1 MRGDQ
6 AGAGAQVADLVLQRR
21 GGGRSRGGLRF
32 ECVDLRAQRRDL
44 APGIG
49 VGGFQLLHVPR
60 QGLIAGDLVRR
71 RQELRPDLAGQDESR
86 GHRDEGDE
94 HDAGEVLSR
103 HRPQFSIPGVTI
115 GSRHMAVE
123 TRASAF
129 QTAQRRF
136 DAAADVI
143 GLSDDARGS
152 LREVKRELTVHF
164 PVRMDDGSVHVFTG
178 WRVQHNIS
186 RGPAKGG
193 IRYHPD
199 VDLDLVKA
207 LAMLMTWK
215 CAAVGIPYGGSK
227 GAVAVDPRKLSQN
240 ELEHLTRRYATEIA
254 ILIGPEKDIPAPDM
268 GTSPQIMAWIMD
280 TISMHQGHSVTAS
293 VTGKPVDV
301 GGSEGRVEAPG
312 RGATYLTLEAL
323 KYLHIDEETPTV
335 AVQGYGQVGRSA
347 TRLLTEAGLHVVA
360 VSDSKGGVYNP
371 KGLDLAALDE
381 HRQVR
386 GGVSGFKKADAVT
399 NPELLELPVTV
410 LVPAAVQDQIT
421 EHNAGRIRARLIT
434 EGANAAVSPEADP
447 ILHERGIFLV
457 PDIIANAGGVIVS
470 YFEWVQDLQAFFWE
484 EEEINTKLHHVITR
498 AFYEILHT
506 SVNKRVD
513 MRNAAY
519 ALAVQRVANATTVR
533 GIYP

>member
-1 MRGDQ
+1 
-6 AGAGAQVADLVLQRR
+6 
-21 GGGRSRGGLRF
+21 
-32 ECVDLRAQRRDL
+32 
-44 APGIG
+44 
-49 VGGFQLLHVPR
+49 
-60 QGLIAGDLVRR
+60 
-71 RQELRPDLAGQDESR
+71 
-86 GHRDEGDE
+86 
-94 HDAGEVLSR
+94 
-103 HRPQFSIPGVTI
+103 
-115 GSRHMAVE
+115 MAVE

-143 GLSDDARGS
+143 GLSDDARQG

-193 IRYHPD
+193 IRYHPNI
-199 VDLDLVKA
+199 DLDLVKA

-227 GAVAVDPRKLSQN
+227 GAVRVDPRKLSPN
-240 ELEHLTRRYATEIA
+240 ELEHLTRRYATEISL
-254 ILIGPEKDIPAPDM
+254 LIGPEKDIPAPDM
-268 GTSPQIMAWIMD
+268 GTNPQVMAWIMD
-280 TISMHQGHSVTAS
+280 TVSMHQGHSVTAS

-301 GGSEGRVEAPG
+301 GGSEGRTEAPG

-323 KYLHIDEETPTV
+323 KYLHIDEETPSV
-335 AVQGYGQVGRSA
+335 AVQGYGSVGRST
-347 TRLLTEAGLHVVA
+347 TRLLSEAGLRIVA

-371 KGLDLAALDE
+371 NGLDLAALEE

-399 NPELLELPVTV
+399 NEELLELPVTV
-410 LVPAAVQDQIT
+410 LVPAAVQDVIT
-421 EHNAGRIRARLIT
+421 ERNADRVRARLIT

-506 SVNKRVD
+506 SVNKRID
-513 MRNAAY
+513 MRAAAY

>member
-1 MRGDQ
+1 MQ
-6 AGAGAQVADLVLQRR
+6 
-21 GGGRSRGGLRF
+21 
-32 ECVDLRAQRRDL
+32 
-44 APGIG
+44 
-49 VGGFQLLHVPR
+49 
-60 QGLIAGDLVRR
+60 
-71 RQELRPDLAGQDESR
+71 
-86 GHRDEGDE
+86 
-94 HDAGEVLSR
+94 
-103 HRPQFSIPGVTI
+103 
-115 GSRHMAVE
+115 VE
-123 TRASAF
+123 TRASAYD
-129 QTAQRRF
+129 TAQRRF

-143 GLSDDARGS
+143 GISDDSRRV
-152 LREVKRELTVHF
+152 LREVQRELTVHF
-164 PVRMDDGSVHVFTG
+164 PVRMDDGSVRVFTG

-199 VDLDLVKA
+199 VNLELVKA

-227 GAVAVDPRKLSQN
+227 GAVAVDPARLSPA

-268 GTSPQIMAWIMD
+268 GTNPQVMAWIMD
-280 TISMHQGHSVTAS
+280 TISMHSGHSVTAS

-301 GGSEGRVEAPG
+301 GGSEGRTDAPG

-323 KYLHIDEETPTV
+323 KYLHVDDQTPTV
-335 AVQGYGQVGRSA
+335 AIQGYGKVGRSA
-347 TRLLTEAGLHVVA
+347 ARLLSEAGLTVVA
-360 VSDSKGGVYNP
+360 ISDSRGAVYNP
-371 KGLDLAALDE
+371 KGLDLGALAE

-386 GGVSGFKKADAVT
+386 GGVTGFKKADSISNDDLIA
-399 NPELLELPVTV
+399 LPVTV
-410 LVPAAVQDQIT
+410 LVPAAVEGTIT
-421 EHNAGRIRARLIT
+421 ESNAGKVRARLIT

-447 ILHERGIFLV
+447 ILQDRGIFVV

-506 SVNKRVD
+506 SVNRHVD
-513 MRNAAY
+513 MRLAAY

>member
-1 MRGDQ
+1 
-6 AGAGAQVADLVLQRR
+6 
-21 GGGRSRGGLRF
+21 
-32 ECVDLRAQRRDL
+32 
-44 APGIG
+44 
-49 VGGFQLLHVPR
+49 
-60 QGLIAGDLVRR
+60 
-71 RQELRPDLAGQDESR
+71 
-86 GHRDEGDE
+86 
-94 HDAGEVLSR
+94 
-103 HRPQFSIPGVTI
+103 
-115 GSRHMAVE
+115 MAVE
-123 TRASAF
+123 TRVSAF
-129 QTAQRRF
+129 ETAQRRF

-143 GLSDDARGS
+143 GLSDDARRG

-215 CAAVGIPYGGSK
+215 CAAVGLPYGGAK
-227 GAVAVDPRKLSQN
+227 GAVACEPSKLSAS

-254 ILIGPEKDIPAPDM
+254 ILLGPEKDIPAPDM
-268 GTSPQIMAWIMD
+268 GTGPQIMAWIMD
-280 TISMHQGHSVTAS
+280 TVSMHSGHSVTAS
-293 VTGKPVDV
+293 VTGKPVEV
-301 GGSEGRVEAPG
+301 GGSQGRVDAPG

-323 KYLHIDEETPTV
+323 KYLHADEETPTV
-335 AVQGYGQVGRSA
+335 AIQGYGKVGHSTA
-347 TRLLTEAGLHVVA
+347 ALLSEAGLRVVA

-386 GGVSGFKKADAVT
+386 GGVSGFKKADTIT
-399 NPELLELPVTV
+399 NQELLALPVTV
-410 LVPAAVQDQIT
+410 LVPAAVQDQVT
-421 EHNAGRIRARLIT
+421 EKNAGQVQARLLT
-434 EGANAAVSPEADP
+434 EGANAAVSPDADP
-447 ILHERGIFLV
+447 ILRDKNVFLI

-506 SVNKRVD
+506 SVNRRID
-513 MRNAAY
+513 MRLAAY

>member
-1 MRGDQ
+1 
-6 AGAGAQVADLVLQRR
+6 
-21 GGGRSRGGLRF
+21 
-32 ECVDLRAQRRDL
+32 
-44 APGIG
+44 
-49 VGGFQLLHVPR
+49 
-60 QGLIAGDLVRR
+60 
-71 RQELRPDLAGQDESR
+71 
-86 GHRDEGDE
+86 
-94 HDAGEVLSR
+94 
-103 HRPQFSIPGVTI
+103 
-115 GSRHMAVE
+115 MAVE

-129 QTAQRRF
+129 KTAQQRF

-143 GLSDDARGS
+143 GLSDDARRG
-152 LREVKRELTVHF
+152 LRDVKRELTVHF
-164 PVRMDDGSVHVFTG
+164 PVRMDDGSVRVFTG

-199 VDLDLVKA
+199 VTVDLVKA

-215 CAAVGIPYGGSK
+215 CAAVGLPYGGSK
-227 GAVAVDPRKLSQN
+227 GGVVCSPKQMSGR
-240 ELEHLTRRYATEIA
+240 ELERWPRRYTSEI
-254 ILIGPEKDIPAPDM
+254 ITLIGPEKDIPAPDL
-268 GTSPQIMAWIMD
+268 GTDPQVMAWIMD
-280 TISMHQGHSVTAS
+280 TISMHSGHSVTAS

-301 GGSEGRVEAPG
+301 GGSEGRVDAPG

-323 KYLHIDEETPTV
+323 KYLHVEDEKPTL
-335 AVQGYGQVGRSA
+335 AVQGYGQVGKSTA
-347 TRLLTEAGLHVVA
+347 RLLTEAGLSAVA

-371 KGLDLAALDE
+371 KGLDLAALEE
-381 HRQVR
+381 HRRVR
-386 GGVSGFKKADAVT
+386 GGVSGFKKADTIT
-399 NPELLELPVTV
+399 NAELLELPVTV
-410 LVPAAVQDQIT
+410 LVPAAVQDQING
-421 EHNAGRIRARLIT
+421 ENAGKIRARLIT

-447 ILHERGIFLV
+447 ILHDRGIFVV

-506 SVNKRVD
+506 SVNKRID
-513 MRNAAY
+513 MRLAAY

>member
-1 MRGDQ
+1 
-6 AGAGAQVADLVLQRR
+6 
-21 GGGRSRGGLRF
+21 
-32 ECVDLRAQRRDL
+32 
-44 APGIG
+44 
-49 VGGFQLLHVPR
+49 
-60 QGLIAGDLVRR
+60 
-71 RQELRPDLAGQDESR
+71 
-86 GHRDEGDE
+86 
-94 HDAGEVLSR
+94 
-103 HRPQFSIPGVTI
+103 
-115 GSRHMAVE
+115 MAVTE
-123 TRASAF
+123 TRATAY

-143 GLSDDARGS
+143 GLSDDSRRA

-193 IRYHPD
+193 IRYHPQ
-199 VDLDLVKA
+199 VDLELVKA

-227 GAVAVDPRKLSQN
+227 GAVRVDPTKLSLN

-254 ILIGPEKDIPAPDM
+254 LLIGPEKDIPAPDM
-268 GTSPQIMAWIMD
+268 GTNQQVMAWIMD
-280 TISMHQGHSVTAS
+280 TISMHAGHSVTAS

-301 GGSEGRVEAPG
+301 GGSEGRIDAPG

-323 KYLHIDEETPTV
+323 KYLHFDDQTPTV
-335 AVQGYGQVGRSA
+335 AIQGYGKVGRSA
-347 TRLLTEAGLHVVA
+347 AHLLAEAGLSIVA
-360 VSDSKGGVYNP
+360 VSDSKGAVYNP
-371 KGLDLAALDE
+371 KGLDLAAVEE
-381 HRQVR
+381 HKQVR
-386 GGVSGFKKADAVT
+386 GTVAGFKRADAIGYD
-399 NPELLELPVTV
+399 ELIELPVTV
-410 LVPAAVQDQIT
+410 LVPAAVENQIT
-421 EHNAGRIRARLIT
+421 EDNAGRIRARLVT
-434 EGANAAVSPEADP
+434 EGANAALTPEADE

-498 AFYEILHT
+498 AFYEILHM
-506 SVNKRVD
+506 SVNKHVD
-513 MRNAAY
+513 MRLAAY
-519 ALAVQRVANATTVR
+519 ALAVQRVANATSVR